1 MRPYSAAKRL
11 AIGAVGVILIP
22 LAGLFLPGDSQE
34 MAYFF
39 LGLLGVCWGLIAPLL
54 LLGALMALTVGFLRG
69 RSDARPEHSTGPLM
83 VWAWTGVAVLLT
95 ALCYPLIASDSGL
108 SAAILPGAAVG
119 FLPVVLMRSRRR
131 GVVLAPG
138 KARRNGRMAGA
149 QSVVVAVI
157 VIAAP
162 LAMLHANSLREYR
175 YAYLGLHEAKGSL
188 VNSLLAIPAYRAL
201 ACHRHASTV
210 VELESGERVLSKLRP
225 PILPQG
231 SIDDVA
237 SAFAQARIAAVDDY
251 DPSACEDEA
260 RAFAEKLAARGVA
273 AASYDWARVDTAQLL
288 EDVGTPYQETGVV
301 NGRHYPDRLSD
312 WEVNFFTLADTER
325 ERARAWAQTREHAAE
340 HEAAE
345 RLYDNQR
352 MIELRQSIQIAL
364 RSAPDAAEEIL
375 EMAESP
381 DPESQQLL
389 IGSARAARGSNPEE
403 ALTWLNAYVT
413 VADRVLN
420 EGD

>member
-162 LAMLHANSLREYR
+162 
-175 YAYLGLHEAKGSL
+175 
-188 VNSLLAIPAYRAL
+188 
-201 ACHRHASTV
+201 
-210 VELESGERVLSKLRP
+210 
-225 PILPQG
+225 
-231 SIDDVA
+231 
-237 SAFAQARIAAVDDY
+237 
-251 DPSACEDEA
+251 
-260 RAFAEKLAARGVA
+260 
-273 AASYDWARVDTAQLL
+273 
-288 EDVGTPYQETGVV
+288 
-301 NGRHYPDRLSD
+301 
-312 WEVNFFTLADTER
+312 
-325 ERARAWAQTREHAAE
+325 
-340 HEAAE
+340 
-345 RLYDNQR
+345 
-352 MIELRQSIQIAL
+352 
-364 RSAPDAAEEIL
+364 
-375 EMAESP
+375 
-381 DPESQQLL
+381 
-389 IGSARAARGSNPEE
+389 
-403 ALTWLNAYVT
+403 
-413 VADRVLN
+413 
-420 EGD
+420 